1 MKHSESIANLAA
13 ALARAQGKMNA
24 AMLNAVNPFL
34 KNRYADLGA
43 VIEAA
48 RPFLAENDLSFSQFA
63 TVEQNRVNVE
73 TLLMHGSGEWLSE
86 TLSLPLGD
94 NKGLSA
100 AQAAGVVITYARRY
114 SLAPMLGVYA
124 GDDADGNDG
133 NGNDASGRSA
143 TAQTDTA
150 QTVRLNAHGEAERA
164 AQAQQPRAP
173 IPQAGAIP
181 AMNLKA
187 GGVEIPS
194 KRAGNGDSA
203 KRATIKTAHF
213 GEITEWAVKQGYV
226 EQDNSAPFRLL
237 QVAANYGYAEITDA
251 NMADVRAVIQDH
263 YEAKKAVEAQ
273 ELAAAQTE
281 TATGIEN

>member
-24 AMLNAVNPFL
+24 ATLNAVNPFL

-63 TVEQNRVNVE
+63 TVEQNRVSVE

-133 NGNDASGRSA
+133 NDASGRSA
-143 TAQTDTA
+143 TAPNDKA
-150 QTVRLNAHGEAERA
+150 QTERA
-164 AQAQQPRAP
+164 AQTQPRAP
-173 IPQAGAIP
+173 IPS
-181 AMNLKA
+181 MTHLKP
-187 GGVEIPS
+187 GGVDIPS
-194 KRAGNGDSA
+194 KRAGNGDTQ
-203 KRATIKTAHF
+203 KRATIKTARF
-213 GEITEWAVKQGYV
+213 GDITEWAVGEGYV
-226 EQDNSAPFRLL
+226 EHDARAPYRLL
-237 QVAANYGYAEITDA
+237 AVAANYGYNDITDA
-251 NMADVRAVIQDH
+251 NMDDVRAVIRDH
-263 YEAKKAVEAQ
+263 YEAKKAVAAQ
-273 ELAAAQTE
+273 EQAAAQTE
-281 TATGIEN
+281 TEPQPA

>member
-24 AMLNAVNPFL
+24 ATLNAVNPFL

-94 NKGLSA
+94 SKGLSA

-124 GDDADGNDG
+124 GDDADGDDD
-133 NGNDASGRSA
+133 DASGRSA
-143 TAQTDTA
+143 VAPNDKPQI
-150 QTVRLNAHGEAERA
+150 ERA
-164 AQAQQPRAP
+164 AQTQPRAP
-173 IPQAGAIP
+173 IPS
-181 AMNLKA
+181 MTHLKP
-187 GGVEIPS
+187 GGVDIPS
-194 KRAGNGDSA
+194 KRVGNGDSA
-203 KRATIKTAHF
+203 KRATIKTARF
-213 GEITEWAVKQGYV
+213 AELTEWAAGEGYV
-226 EQDNSAPFRLL
+226 ERDARAPYRLL
-237 QVAANYGYAEITDA
+237 AVAANYGYNEITDT
-251 NMADVRAVIQDH
+251 NLGDVRAVIKDH

-273 ELAAAQTE
+273 EQDAQTE
-281 TATGIEN
+281 PHPA